1 MNYTKKEEKSSFDKS
16 KLALKHLKSKLEKPK
31 KSDALPKNKESV
43 LKQILN
49 FIRSLYEKI
58 FKQNSSGS

>member
-16 KLALKHLKSKLEKPK
+16 KLALKQLKDKIEKSKR
-31 KSDALPKNKESV
+31 SDALPKKKDSI
-43 LKQILN
+43 LKQVLN

-58 FKQNSSGS
+58 FK